1 LGRRVGLERATKQ
14 AVPKRGSRVGGSKKG
29 SGPRAGSLDGDGALL
44 YSQGHI
50 DSGSTRAECLAVSL
64 RLRSHARARRQLGF
78 RLSAGLT
85 ERTLSSDQEP
95 WRGRSKV
102 FSKVEDVQGR
112 RSLERVLVSWV
123 PENDESDEQG
133 QEGYYRRR
141 RSWMLPRVLPKFVR
155 LLAKAIWGA
164 RGGATS
170 SSSVIRAP
178 LCGGRKQ
185 LGLPEHQPVIS
196 LHPVSQMIRVGQV
209 FSTAGRSSATH
220 QVVRVEALCFRCT
233 FKGRL

>member
-1 LGRRVGLERATKQ
+1 MDE
-14 AVPKRGSRVGGSKKG
+14 GGSPWGEEWVWNGLLNRQCRREARELEGAKRAAAHVQAALTATM
-29 SGPRAGSLDGDGALL
+29 PR
-44 YSQGHI
+44 QGHI
-50 DSGSTRAECLAVSL
+50 DSRSSRAECLAVTL

-123 PENDESDEQG
+123 PENDESEEKG

-178 LCGGRKQ
+178 LRGGRKQ
-185 LGLPEHQPVIS
+185 LGLPEHQPAPS
-196 LHPVSQMIRVGQV
+196 
-209 FSTAGRSSATH
+209 FADDKGRSGFFHSGP
-220 QVVRVEALCFRCT
+220 ELSNSP
-233 FKGRL
+233 GGDG